1 MLREEARTANL
12 DRGNVGRSRSTFSPA
27 ETLDWFPTRSM
38 LRALELVGFKSFA
51 SKTRF
56 DFPLGITAVVGPNG
70 SGKSNIVDAVKWVLG
85 EQSVKSLRGKE
96 MTDVIFNGSGS
107 RKAVNSAEV
116 TLTFDN
122 VNGLFDIDSP
132 QVHVTRR
139 VYRSGEGEY
148 LINRNIARLKDIRE
162 LLAGTGL
169 GSQGYSIIEQGRVDR
184 VLQSSSTDRRR
195 LFEEAAGISRF
206 RSKKLETQRR
216 LERVEQ
222 NLLRLSDIVDEVEH
236 RLRSVKMQAGKAQ
249 RYRENVQRLQ
259 ELRTQVGLVDWRNLK
274 ERLQKLESEIQEL
287 IQQKEREAEQAI
299 QQETRRDEIEKLIGE
314 IAVTIRE
321 KEGQGAAAAERIAVH
336 RATIEH
342 ERERCRELDHE
353 IDQTRNRL
361 VAMNGRVGD
370 LQQESR
376 EAIDSLRE
384 AELKHSEISNRF
396 TAGEQSLHTTEES
409 LETLR
414 EESQQRSEVLAEK
427 TKVAASL
434 TSEISG
440 LETQAASA
448 ETSERRLR
456 ERLAE
461 IDQERQ
467 RQRESS
473 RRVSQEKQTLE
484 RDTDRRKADVEA
496 AQQRLKTHSQQRER
510 LREQLSRARQ
520 RQTGLAERADVLQ
533 QLQQRREGFSP
544 GVKEVLLEARNKPK
558 GPFRKV
564 HGVVADLFRVSVES
578 AALIEIVLGEKA
590 QHLVAPPEPKIMKR
604 IEEIS
609 ERLPGRVGFVWLN
622 PNAVSLSDASPS
634 SDETNSSEA
643 SLEELAQESSEIAEG
658 SPLLS
663 EELNG
668 RPGVVGRADRFVE
681 TDAIYDD
688 LAKRLLGKTWIVK
701 RMSDAVN
708 LSRET
713 RGSVAFVTVAG
724 EYLAADGS
732 LVVGPRH
739 AASGLISRRSELRML
754 ESQLKELTVELK
766 QLEVETEEAE
776 RQRFAAQE
784 QLEQLDENHRN
795 AVNAVGRHEQNLST
809 MREQEQRLDSRRE
822 TIEAEWEEAFRV
834 HEEIEGKL
842 AETASRRKVSEA
854 GLEELE
860 TVRRELA
867 EKIGQLETEHQAR
880 LRNSTDLKIE
890 LAKSEERLEHLRGR
904 IRQFQENR
912 QEREKAMDERRKRL
926 VLCNSKRSLGE
937 RSILNAQAQSATLY
951 LEKEAYAS
959 EAKAIASQRDAISRE
974 RAEIADSLRSL
985 QTRLRKTETKLH
997 KSQLAANEARHQ
1009 RQTLAERLQE
1019 DYGTEIAELDAR
1031 ADQEDLDEEAV
1042 AQREEVQNE
1051 IEELRRKINNLGN
1064 VNLDA
1069 LEELEDLETRYERMS
1084 AQYKDL
1090 VDAKSALEK
1099 IIERINVDSR
1109 RLFLDTFE
1117 AIKDE
1122 FENLFRD
1129 LFGGGQANLVME
1141 EGVDVLEAGVEIV
1154 ARPPGKELRNIS
1166 LLSGGE
1172 KTLTCVALL
1181 LAIFRSRPSPVC
1193 ILDEVD
1199 AALDEA
1205 NIGRFMNVLHGFLDT
1220 TQFIVVTHSK
1230 KSMAHADTIY
1240 GVTMQESG
1248 VSKHVSV
1255 RFEEVDE
1262 EGRILPS
1269 RGTGAA

>member
-1 MLREEARTANL
+1 MLK
-12 DRGNVGRSRSTFSPA
+12 
-27 ETLDWFPTRSM
+27 
-38 LRALELVGFKSFA
+38 ALELVGFKSFA
-51 SKTRF
+51 TKTRF
-56 DFPLGITAVVGPNG
+56 DFPPGITAVVGPNG

-122 VNGLFDIDSP
+122 TSGLFDIDSP
-132 QVHVTRR
+132 EVSVTRR

-162 LLAGTGL
+162 ILAGTGL

-206 RSKKLETQRR
+206 RTKKLETQRR

-259 ELRTQVGLVDWRNLK
+259 ELRTQVGLVDWRNIK
-274 ERLQKLESEIQEL
+274 ERLQELDSEITEL

-299 QQETRRDEIEKLIGE
+299 QQESRRDEIDDLIEKIGDE
-314 IAVTIRE
+314 IRE
-321 KEGQGAAAAERIAVH
+321 KEGQGAASAERIAVH

-342 ERERCRELDHE
+342 ERERCRELEHDIE
-353 IDQTRNRL
+353 QTRNRL
-361 VAMNGRVGD
+361 AVMNGRVGD

-376 EAIDSLRE
+376 EAVESLRE
-384 AELKHSEISNRF
+384 AETKHVEIRKRF
-396 TAGEQSLHTTEES
+396 AAGEDSLQEAEQSLR
-409 LETLR
+409 TLR
-414 EESQQRSEVLAEK
+414 EGSREQSELLEER
-427 TKVAASL
+427 TKVVVALA
-434 TSEISG
+434 SEINA
-440 LETQAASA
+440 LKTQAASA

-456 ERLAE
+456 DRLAE
-461 IDQERQ
+461 IDHERE

-473 RRVSQEKQTLE
+473 RRVSEEKHNLE
-484 RDTDRRKADVEA
+484 RDTDRRKADVEVA
-496 AQQRLKTHSQQRER
+496 RERLKLHAQQRER
-510 LREQLSRARQ
+510 KRDQLARARQ

-544 GVKEVLLEARNKPK
+544 GVKDVLLEARNNPK

-604 IEEIS
+604 IGEIS

-622 PNAVSLSDASPS
+622 PNAPSPS
-634 SDETNSSEA
+634 EQAETSEM
-643 SLEELAQESSEIAEG
+643 STDGVQESADAAEKNVG
-658 SPLLS
+658 PS
-663 EELNG
+663 EEFIG
-668 RPGVVGRADRFVE
+668 RPGVIGRADRFVE
-681 TDAIYDD
+681 TDPAYAD

-701 RMSDAVN
+701 KMSDAVN

-713 RGSVAFVTVAG
+713 QGSVAFVTLVG

-754 ESQLKELTVELK
+754 ESQLKELTTEIE
-766 QLEVETEEAE
+766 QLENETEEAE
-776 RQRFAAQE
+776 RQRLTAQD
-784 QLEQLDENHRN
+784 QLEELNENHRD
-795 AVNAVGRHEQNLST
+795 AVNAVGRHEQNLFT
-809 MREQEQRLDSRRE
+809 LREQEQRLDKRRE
-822 TIEAEWEEAFRV
+822 TLETEWKDASRT
-834 HEEIEGKL
+834 HEEIAEKL
-842 AETASRRKVSEA
+842 GEVSSRRAENEKA
-854 GLEELE
+854 REELE
-860 TVRRELA
+860 TIHREL
-867 EKIGQLETEHQAR
+867 IGKVAQLEGEHQTR
-880 LRNSTDLKIE
+880 LRNTTDLKIE
-890 LAKSEERLEHLRGR
+890 MAKSEERLEHLRGR
-904 IRQFQENR
+904 IRQFQESR
-912 QEREKAMDERRKRL
+912 QERERAMDERRKRL
-926 VLCNSKRSLGE
+926 ALCKSKKSFSE
-937 RSILNAQAQSATLY
+937 RSILNAEAEMAALY
-951 LEKEAYAS
+951 LEKEGFAE
-959 EAKAIASQRDAISRE
+959 EAKNVADQREAISRE
-974 RAEIADSLRSL
+974 RTQIADSLRGL

-1019 DYGTEIAELDAR
+1019 DYGTEIEELDAR
-1031 ADQEDLDEEAV
+1031 ADQEELDEEAV
-1042 AQREEVQNE
+1042 AQREEVQKE
-1051 IEELRRKINNLGN
+1051 IEDLRRKINSLGN

-1069 LEELEDLETRYERMS
+1069 LDELEDLETRYERMS

-1090 VDAKSALEK
+1090 VDAKTALER

-1109 RLFLDTFE
+1109 RLFLDSFE
-1117 AIKDE
+1117 TIKEE

-1141 EGVDVLEAGVEIV
+1141 EGVDVLDAGVEIV

-1262 EGRILPS
+1262 EGRVLPP
-1269 RGTGAA
+1269 RGTDAA